1 MLTQRYYSMMLELNS
16 RYTFTGPASKNKTDL
31 EVQTMLR
38 EGAFISVIDRR
49 TGTCFTRLNLFGSD
63 FAVCGNLSISH
74 IIFLL
79 LNINGDMV
87 K

>member
-1 MLTQRYYSMMLELNS
+1 MMLELNS
-16 RYTFTGPASKNKTDL
+16 RYTFTVPASKNKTDS

-38 EGAFISVIDRR
+38 EGGFISVIDRR
-49 TGTCFTRLNLFGSD
+49 TGKCFTRLNLFGSD
-63 FAVCGNLSISH
+63 FTVCGNLSINCV
-74 IIFLL
+74 IFLL

>member
-1 MLTQRYYSMMLELNS
+1 MLLELNS
-16 RYTFTGPASKNKTDL
+16 RNTFTGPASKNKTDL
-31 EVQTMLR
+31 EVQTILR
-38 EGAFISVIDRR
+38 IGVSVSGIDRR
-49 TGTCFTRLNLFGSD
+49 TGKCFTCLNLFGSD

-74 IIFLL
+74 VIFLL

>member
-1 MLTQRYYSMMLELNS
+1 MMLELNS
-16 RYTFTGPASKNKTDL
+16 RYTFTGPASKNKTDS

-38 EGAFISVIDRR
+38 EGGFISGIDRR
-49 TGTCFTRLNLFGSD
+49 TGKCFTRLNLFGSD